1 MKALVLTLLSLSL
14 SGSLLCLLL
23 LAVRPLL
30 RRVGGTTAAYY
41 LWLLVLL
48 RLVVPVGVGVT
59 VSLPER
65 GMEQADSSPPA
76 VEQGQMGI
84 PAGTP
89 AAGNTVATVEPG
101 EPDGAPEAA
110 PTAPRTSAPALELWD
125 VLGGVWLVGAA
136 GYLGWHIA
144 AGTVF
149 TRRVRRSLLPP
160 EPREQALLDALA
172 KGGRVRLAHSGLVDT
187 PMLMGLLR
195 PVIVL
200 PTGGPALDNLPAVL
214 RHELTHYRRR
224 DLWYKALLA
233 LVTGIH
239 WFNPLVHTMGRAVSL
254 DCERSCDRAV
264 VKGLDA
270 GERRAYGDML
280 LALAARRRLPPG
292 VTATTLWEGKRQLK
306 VRLLEIRDC
315 KRVTGAG
322 VCLMAAA
329 VLLLGC
335 CACGLPDWREAEPA
349 PVSSAAPE
357 SREDPYAGLLARYER
372 AIHTQQL
379 DEGQPAL
386 VAAVVNPDWIWG
398 KLAGLRCGIGC
409 ARMDLNGDG
418 VEELVLGW
426 LDAELW
432 NMDEGYVFAIYT
444 LVDGQ
449 PVLAVEGWERNRYVV
464 GEDGYLYNAGSSGA
478 DQHQGNKYR
487 FDPSRADFLELVEQT
502 HDVETEDRWMASG
515 TAIAAAPLWEESL
528 PAGFEGVL
536 LGEEP
541 IFYYADGAEESR
553 PVYIGEVP
561 ALFSPDSPYAAVGGW
576 AAVDLDGDGT
586 AETVL
591 QITDV
596 GNDMGGYLIL
606 RRQGDR
612 VCGYPSGW
620 RTFWSLKTDGTF
632 HCSEWA
638 GTKESIVSLRFTD
651 GGYEQVEH
659 LTAEGEQ
666 FIFTSFTVEGRQVTE
681 EEWQAAWDA
690 QEQKPDA
697 WWYALPEK
705 TE

>member
-14 SGSLLCLLL
+14 SGSLLCLL

-65 GMEQADSSPPA
+65 GTEQAASSLPA
-76 VEQGQMGI
+76 VEQEQMGT

-89 AAGNTVATVEPG
+89 AAGNTAVTAEPG
-101 EPDGAPEAA
+101 EPEGAPEIN
-110 PTAPRTSAPALELWD
+110 PTAPRTSAPALEPWD
-125 VLGGVWLVGAA
+125 VLGAVCLVGAA
-136 GYLGWHIA
+136 GYLGWHMA
-144 AGTVF
+144 AGAVF

-160 EPREQALLDALA
+160 EPREQAMLDALA

-187 PMLMGLLR
+187 PMLMG
-195 PVIVL
+195 
-200 PTGGPALDNLPAVL
+200 
-214 RHELTHYRRR
+214 
-224 DLWYKALLA
+224 LLA

-306 VRLLEIRDC
+306 ARLLEIRDC

-335 CACGLPDWREAEPA
+335 CACGLPEWREAEPA
-349 PVSSAAPE
+349 PVFSAAPE
-357 SREDPYAGLLARYER
+357 GREDPYAGLLARYER

-478 DQHQGNKYR
+478 DQHEGNKYR

-502 HDVETEDRWMASG
+502 HDVETEDRWMAPG
-515 TAIAAAPLWEESL
+515 TAIAATPLWEESL

-541 IFYYADGAEESR
+541 ILYVADGAEECR

-576 AAVDLDGDGT
+576 AAVDLDGDG
-586 AETVL
+586 AQETVL

-596 GNDMGGYLIL
+596 GNDIGGYLIL
-606 RRQGDR
+606 RRKGDR

-632 HCSEWA
+632 LCSEWA

-659 LTAEGEQ
+659 LTVEGEQ
-666 FIFTSFTVEGRQVTE
+666 FIFTAFTVEGRQVTE

>member
-65 GMEQADSSPPA
+65 GMEQAASSLPA
-76 VEQGQMGI
+76 VQQEQMGT

-89 AAGNTVATVEPG
+89 AAGNTAVTAEPG
-101 EPDGAPEAA
+101 EPDGAPELNPA
-110 PTAPRTSAPALELWD
+110 APRTSAPALELWD
-125 VLGGVWLVGAA
+125 VLGGVWLAGAA
-136 GYLGWHIA
+136 GYLGWHMA
-144 AGTVF
+144 AGAVF

-160 EPREQALLDALA
+160 EPREQAMLD
-172 KGGRVRLAHSGLVDT
+172 
-187 PMLMGLLR
+187 
-195 PVIVL
+195 
-200 PTGGPALDNLPAVL
+200 ALDNLPAVL

-239 WFNPLVHTMGRAVSL
+239 WFNPLVHSMGRAVSL

-270 GERRAYGDML
+270 GERRAYGNML

-306 VRLLEIRDC
+306 ARLLEIRDC

-335 CACGLPDWREAEPA
+335 CACGLPDWREAEPT
-349 PVSSAAPE
+349 PVSSVTPE

-487 FDPSRADFLELVEQT
+487 FDPSRADFLELAEQT
-502 HDVETEDRWMASG
+502 HGVETEDRWMASG
-515 TAIAAAPLWEESL
+515 TAIAATPFWEESL
-528 PAGFEGVL
+528 PAGYEGVL

-541 IFYYADGAEESR
+541 IIYYADGAESR
-553 PVYIGEVP
+553 PVYLGEVP

-591 QITDV
+591 QIIDV
-596 GNDMGGYLIL
+596 GNDMGGYLNL

-612 VCGYPSGW
+612 VYGYPSGW
-620 RTFWSLKTDGTF
+620 RTFWSLKTDGPF
-632 HCSEWA
+632 LCSEWA
-638 GTKESIVSLRFTD
+638 GTKESVVSLRFTD

>member
-59 VSLPER
+59 ISLPER
-65 GMEQADSSPPA
+65 GMEQAASSLPA
-76 VEQGQMGI
+76 VQQEQMGT

-89 AAGNTVATVEPG
+89 AAGNTAVTAEPG
-101 EPDGAPEAA
+101 EPDGAPELNPA
-110 PTAPRTSAPALELWD
+110 APRTSAPALELWD
-125 VLGGVWLVGAA
+125 VLGGVWLAGAA
-136 GYLGWHIA
+136 GYLGWHMA
-144 AGTVF
+144 AGAVF

-160 EPREQALLDALA
+160 EPREQAMLD
-172 KGGRVRLAHSGLVDT
+172 
-187 PMLMGLLR
+187 
-195 PVIVL
+195 
-200 PTGGPALDNLPAVL
+200 ALDNLPAVL

-239 WFNPLVHTMGRAVSL
+239 WFNPLVHSMGRAVSL

-270 GERRAYGDML
+270 GERRAYGNML

-306 VRLLEIRDC
+306 ARLLEIRDC

-335 CACGLPDWREAEPA
+335 CACGLPDWREAEPT
-349 PVSSAAPE
+349 PVSSVTPE

-487 FDPSRADFLELVEQT
+487 FDPSRADFLELAEQT
-502 HDVETEDRWMASG
+502 HGVETEDRWMASG
-515 TAIAAAPLWEESL
+515 TAIAATPFWEESL
-528 PAGFEGVL
+528 PAGYEGVL

-541 IFYYADGAEESR
+541 IIYYADGAESR
-553 PVYIGEVP
+553 PVYLGEVP

-591 QITDV
+591 QIIDV

-612 VCGYPSGW
+612 VYGYPSGW
-620 RTFWSLKTDGTF
+620 RTFWSLKTDGPF
-632 HCSEWA
+632 LCSEWA
-638 GTKESIVSLRFTD
+638 GTKESVVSLRFTD

>member
-65 GMEQADSSPPA
+65 GMEQAASSLPA
-76 VEQGQMGI
+76 VQQEQMGT

-89 AAGNTVATVEPG
+89 AAGNTAVTAEPG
-101 EPDGAPEAA
+101 EPDGAPELNPA
-110 PTAPRTSAPALELWD
+110 APRTSAPALELWD
-125 VLGGVWLVGAA
+125 VLGGVWLAGAA
-136 GYLGWHIA
+136 GYLGWHMA
-144 AGTVF
+144 AGAVF

-160 EPREQALLDALA
+160 EPREQAMLD
-172 KGGRVRLAHSGLVDT
+172 
-187 PMLMGLLR
+187 
-195 PVIVL
+195 
-200 PTGGPALDNLPAVL
+200 ALDNLPAVL

-239 WFNPLVHTMGRAVSL
+239 WFNPLVHSMGRAVSL

-270 GERRAYGDML
+270 GERRAYGNML

-306 VRLLEIRDC
+306 ARLLEIRDC

-335 CACGLPDWREAEPA
+335 CACGLPDWREAEPT
-349 PVSSAAPE
+349 PVSSVTPE

-487 FDPSRADFLELVEQT
+487 FDPSRADFLELAEQT
-502 HDVETEDRWMASG
+502 HGVETEDRWMASG
-515 TAIAAAPLWEESL
+515 TAIAATPFWEESL
-528 PAGFEGVL
+528 PAGYEGVL

-541 IFYYADGAEESR
+541 IIYYADGAESR
-553 PVYIGEVP
+553 PVYLGEVP

-591 QITDV
+591 QIIDV

-612 VCGYPSGW
+612 VYGYPSGW
-620 RTFWSLKTDGTF
+620 RTFWSLKTDGPF
-632 HCSEWA
+632 LCSEWA
-638 GTKESIVSLRFTD
+638 GTKESVVSLRFTD